1 MSAAEDIPRLE
12 QLREERAQAMRRATE
27 IVDAAEAENR
37 DLTDEET
44 TEFDACVD
52 TQKRAKAQI
61 ERFEAADAM
70 KPELRADV
78 AVPARDPVDVLAPAR
93 ANGTTVEEKT
103 YRPDRMRERPFLRD
117 LLAGRNGSSEARERL
132 ERNRLEALDHYGWTE
147 RDAEDYWAYSE
158 QRDMQ
163 ALSTQGIEFLPPLYL
178 GSLFVE
184 PNIAPRRFAN
194 ALPSLPLPPSGVAI
208 TIPKLAS
215 GVAVAAR
222 ADAGAVQ
229 ETDGVTATISHDV
242 NEVAGQVDIGRIAVM
257 RSDPSLDTVIVRTL
271 RRRYDAYLDTQL
283 FSGTGTAPQHR
294 GLDNVTSPNTVTYT
308 QATPTAALTLPKLF
322 DAIQQIASNR
332 LEVYGDLIVMHPR
345 RAAWLNSSLSTSV
358 PLFQQGQL
366 MQASGTQDQGF
377 VQSLG
382 GIEILQDPNITTAGG
397 AGTNEDKIYVLARE
411 DFILMEGPLMAR
423 VFDDVGSGNGI
434 IRYQCFAY
442 SAFLSNRYPKSL
454 TIISG
459 TGLVTPTF

>member
-1 MSAAEDIPRLE
+1 MSAAEDISRLE
-12 QLREERAQAMRRATE
+12 QLREERAELIRHATE
-27 IVDAAEAENR
+27 ITDRAEAESR
-37 DLTDEET
+37 DLTEEEA
-44 TEFDACVD
+44 TEFDSD
-52 TQKRAKAQI
+52 TEEIEKRTGQI
-61 ERFEAADAM
+61 VRFEKSASL

-78 AVPARDPVDVLAPAR
+78 AVPPRDPVDLLAHAR
-93 ANGTTVEEKT
+93 ARDPESEEKT
-103 YRPDRMRERPFLRD
+103 YRPDRMSERSFLRD
-117 LLAGRNGSSEARERL
+117 LLHAQNGSIEARERL
-132 ERNRLEALDHYGWTE
+132 DRNRQEALEYHGWTQ
-147 RDAEDYWAYSE
+147 RDADQYMEL
-158 QRDMQ
+158 RDMQ
-163 ALSTQGIEFLPPLYL
+163 AASTQGLEFLPPLYL
-178 GSLFVE
+178 SQLYVE

-194 ALPSLPLPPSGVAI
+194 ALPTMPLPPSGVAV
-208 TIPKLAS
+208 TIPKLGS

-222 ADAGAVQ
+222 SDAGAVQ
-229 ETDGVTATISHDV
+229 ETDGVTSTISHDV
-242 NEVAGQVDIGRIAVM
+242 NEIAGQVDIGRIAVM
-257 RSDPSLDTVIVRTL
+257 RSDPGLDGVIVRTL

-283 FSGTGTAPQHR
+283 FSGSGTAPQHR

-358 PLFQQGQL
+358 PIFQQGQL
-366 MQASGTQDQGF
+366 MQAVGTQDQGF
-377 VQSLG
+377 AQTLG

-397 AGTNEDKIYVLARE
+397 AGTNEDRIYVLARE

-423 VFDDVGSGNGI
+423 VFDDVGSGTGV
-434 IRYQCFAY
+434 IRYQCFAF
-442 SAFLSNRYPKSL
+442 SSFLSNRYPKSL